1 MSDRLSLAQ
10 LDLLK
15 EIGTIGAATAAT
27 ALADMIAVKVEIT
40 VPEVSLVP
48 LENISR
54 LLDQPDRL
62 FFVLDME
69 IRGDILGR
77 IFLLFPP
84 EDARYLAGTLL
95 GKPPEQ
101 LLDVKDEMFQSSLK
115 EVTNILSSSYVTAL
129 SDMTRLNILTSVPSL
144 AIDMVG
150 AILDFIFI
158 QIAQYTEE
166 ALFIKTTLKVKDS
179 NLNGL
184 FLFFPSTESLKKIFE
199 ALGLKE

>member
-115 EVTNILSSSYVTAL
+115 EITNILSSSYVTAL
-129 SDMTRLNILTSVPSL
+129 ADMTRLNILTSVPSL